1 MPAGAQYPA
10 VTIGPYFIVKVQS
23 TTPVPCALPG
33 GAMASFVV
41 GIKNNSATA
50 QSATVL
56 LVEPSGNVLDTIGP
70 LGPGQILTY
79 PPPGLGPLSAGVT
92 ATASAAITGDSIL
105 ILVR

>member
-1 MPAGAQYPA
+1 MPAGAQYPEITTA
-10 VTIGPYFIVKVQS
+10 PYYIVKVQS

-33 GAMASFVV
+33 GSTASFVV

-50 QSATVL
+50 QNATVL
-56 LVEPSGNVLDTIGP
+56 LTEPNGNVLDTIGP

>member
-1 MPAGAQYPA
+1 MPAGAQYPEI
-10 VTIGPYFIVKVQS
+10 TIAPYYIVKVQS

-33 GAMASFVV
+33 GLTASFVI

-50 QSATVL
+50 QNATVL
-56 LVEPSGNVLDTIGP
+56 LTEPNGNILDTIGP